1 MTTTLD
7 GLEGRLIAQRQIL
20 ARLIQAHGDTLTG
33 WLRDKSVVEI
43 PDEDPGMGDASPA
56 FAIEANLAE
65 EMRQILDIVER
76 LNREN
81 ASGADRC

>member
-1 MTTTLD
+1 MTATLD
-7 GLEGRLIAQRQIL
+7 GLEGRLMAQRQIL
-20 ARLIQAHGDTLTG
+20 ARLIQAQGDTLTE

-43 PDEDPGMGDASPA
+43 PEEDPGVGDASSA

-76 LNREN
+76 LNREH
-81 ASGADRC
+81 GTD